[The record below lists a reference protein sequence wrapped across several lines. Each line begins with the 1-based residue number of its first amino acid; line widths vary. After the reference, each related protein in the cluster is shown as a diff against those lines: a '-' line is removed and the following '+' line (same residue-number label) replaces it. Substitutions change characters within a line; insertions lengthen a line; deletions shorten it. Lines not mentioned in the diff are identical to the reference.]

1 MDFFVLANITSV
13 FTVNNNDWKC
23 ILFYN
28 YINFISMKYE
38 FTNEQS
44 YDMISNIMKQANLNI
59 MPYITTLVMV
69 SALHISRAL

>member
-1 MDFFVLANITSV
+1 
-13 FTVNNNDWKC
+13 
-23 ILFYN
+23 
-28 YINFISMKYE
+28 MKYE